1 LLNIR
6 EVVLASSRRNLRAK
20 FAFIPTNLL
29 MHKDLGTGGPTKSF
43 DQLCLA
49 ARSCG
54 TPPAPR
60 KRTLSDIGRLRECQQ
75 ASVAEVMAFIERE
88 KLYGLGCGFVDITLR
103 ASTLITINAELWTFD
118 QRLSKL
124 ATRFGV
130 GFST

>member
-1 LLNIR
+1 MSVLIDSSVWIEHFRVANPNLIDLLVRDLAIVHPIVLG
-6 EVVLASSRRNLRAK
+6 EV
-20 FAFIPTNLL
+20 
-29 MHKDLGTGGPTKSF
+29 
-43 DQLCLA
+43 
-49 ARSCG
+49 SCG

-88 KLYGLGCGFVDITLR
+88 KLYGLGCGFVDIALL
-103 ASTLITINAELWTFD
+103 ASTLITVEAKLWTFD